1 MREYR
6 YKVFKIVT
14 SLSLAADI
22 LSNPSS
28 NTHLCFSPRKEEAFF
43 ENRAE

>member
-14 SLSLAADI
+14 SVSFATDI
-22 LSNPSS
+22 LSNPFS
-28 NTHLCFSPRKEEAFF
+28 NTPLCFSPRKEEAIF
-43 ENRAE
+43 ENRTA